1 MHANTFLILFQS
13 WKIFINV
20 FLTELMDAVKCNL
33 SCTKPGRRGAR
44 QIWYSNIVKKEP
56 FPTHSLNLFIASLYV
71 FLHYDQLTKTSIS
84 LLLLNPCHIE
94 SGFGT

>member
-33 SCTKPGRRGAR
+33 SCCKPGRRGDKSG
-44 QIWYSNIVKKEP
+44 SNIVKKEP

-71 FLHYDQLTKTSIS
+71 FLHYD
-84 LLLLNPCHIE
+84 
-94 SGFGT
+94 

>member
-20 FLTELMDAVKCNL
+20 FLTELIDAVKCNL
-33 SCTKPGRRGAR
+33 SCTKPGRRGGR
-44 QIWYSNIVKKEP
+44 GDKCYWYSNIVKKEP

-71 FLHYDQLTKTSIS
+71 FLHYD
-84 LLLLNPCHIE
+84 
-94 SGFGT
+94 